1 MTTVL
6 PPPVRY
12 RRDSVVRDPFT
23 DSVGGPRRTR
33 HTYRCV
39 WRRWDPAPDAVGV
52 TGRPFRWLSRGGH
65 ACGAAERR
73 AAEAD
78 EGTRGYALLRI
89 PQRGTGV
96 QGGRHPSPPLL
107 GGRDVPLLR
116 RPRHGQ
122 DAGRD
127 VHRR

>member
-1 MTTVL
+1 MTTLL

-12 RRDSVVRDPFT
+12 RRDSVVRNPFT
-23 DSVGGPRRTR
+23 HSVGGPRRTR

-52 TGRPFRWLSRGGH
+52 TARPFRWLSRGVH

-78 EGTRGYALLRI
+78 EGTRGVRTLAHTAARDGSAGWSTSESTAL
-89 PQRGTGV
+89 G
-96 QGGRHPSPPLL
+96 
-107 GGRDVPLLR
+107 
-116 RPRHGQ
+116 RPRCSPTSQ
-122 DAGRD
+122 TPPR
-127 VHRR
+127 